1 MLFIGLDLGTSG
13 LKGTMLD
20 EKGTVIDKITI
31 AYSLSMPQIGYSE
44 QDPLTWL
51 NAAKEAIKKLS
62 KGREKDIT
70 GLSIAGQMHGLVLL
84 DQNDQV
90 IRPCILWN
98 DGRSVE
104 ETDYLNTTIGE
115 DVLLNHTGNIAF
127 AGFTLP
133 KLLWVKA
140 HEPENYA
147 RIAKIMLPKDF
158 IAYQLTGIF
167 ASDYSDLSGTLFFDC
182 EHKRYSERML
192 EIAGITEEVLPTPF
206 PSTAS
211 IGLLKP
217 EFGLPHCLMTIGG
230 GDNACAA
237 IGTGVLEDGEAMIS
251 LGTSGTIFLPTSTF
265 LLPKESCIHSFD
277 DANNNYHLMGCIL
290 SASSCNKWWLGKV
303 LCEDDF
309 SEFAIPLEKL
319 GHNDVF
325 FAPYLMGERSPY
337 NDVKVR
343 GAFVNL
349 SLSTTKEEMSQAILE
364 GIGFAFNDCLMAARK
379 LGLPVEAVRVSG
391 GGSRNV
397 AMLHILAD
405 VLNVSVVTLKTE
417 EGPSFGAAILAMVGA
432 GLYQDL
438 ATATKAIVK
447 INETILPDPER
458 VTLYSKKYETFHKIY
473 PLLKQLEK

>member
-20 EKGTVIDKITI
+20 EKGTLIDKITI
-31 AYSLSMPQIGYSE
+31 PYSLSMPEPGYSE
-44 QDPLTWL
+44 QDPSMWL
-51 NAAKEAIKKLS
+51 NAAKAALRKLS
-62 KGREKDIT
+62 KDREKDII
-70 GLSIAGQMHGLVLL
+70 GLSIAGQMHGLVIL
-84 DQNDQV
+84 DENDNV
-90 IRPCILWN
+90 LRPCILWN

-104 ETDYLNTTIGE
+104 ETNYLNNVIGE
-115 DVLLNHTGNIAF
+115 DVLLKNTGNIAF
-127 AGFTLP
+127 PGFTLP

-140 HEPENYA
+140 HEPEIYA
-147 RIAKIMLPKDF
+147 RIAKIMLPKDY
-158 IAYQLTGIF
+158 IAYRLTGVF

-182 EHKRYSERML
+182 EHKRYSAKML
-192 EIAGITEEVLPTPF
+192 EIAGVTEKVLPKPLTSHSP
-206 PSTAS
+206 
-211 IGLLKP
+211 IGYLKP

-237 IGTGVLEDGEAMIS
+237 IGTGILDDGEAMIS

-265 LLPKESCIHSFD
+265 RLPKESCIHSFD
-277 DANNNYHLMGCIL
+277 DANDNYHLMGCIL

-349 SLSTTKEEMSQAILE
+349 SLSTTKAEMSQAILE
-364 GIGFAFNDCLMAARK
+364 GIGFAFNDCLMAAKK
-379 LGLPVEAVRVSG
+379 LGLSVKAVRVSG

-432 GLYQDL
+432 GQY
-438 ATATKAIVK
+438 ANASEATKAIVEIK
-447 INETILPDPER
+447 ETILPDPER
-458 VTLYSKKYETFHKIY
+458 VALYAKQYETFHKIY